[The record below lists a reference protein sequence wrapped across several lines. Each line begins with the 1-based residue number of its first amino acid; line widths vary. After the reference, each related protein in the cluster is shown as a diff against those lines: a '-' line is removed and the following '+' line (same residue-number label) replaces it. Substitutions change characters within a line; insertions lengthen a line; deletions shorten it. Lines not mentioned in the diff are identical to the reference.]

1 MSNSNLPINQKAV
14 LTIKEATEYTSIG
27 INKMYEMLRTPNCP
41 FVLYVGTKKLV
52 KREALEEYLKKHI
65 AI

>member
-1 MSNSNLPINQKAV
+1 MSNNIPINQKAV
-14 LTIKEATEYTSIG
+14 LTIKEAVEYTNIG

-41 FVLYVGTKKLV
+41 FVLFVGKRKLV
-52 KREALEEYLKKHI
+52 KREQLEEYLKKHI

>member
-1 MSNSNLPINQKAV
+1 MSSNIPVNQKAV
-14 LTIKEATEYTSIG
+14 LSIKEAVEYTNIG

-41 FVLYVGTKKLV
+41 FVLCVGKKRLV
-52 KREALEEYLKKHI
+52 KREQLEDYLKKHT